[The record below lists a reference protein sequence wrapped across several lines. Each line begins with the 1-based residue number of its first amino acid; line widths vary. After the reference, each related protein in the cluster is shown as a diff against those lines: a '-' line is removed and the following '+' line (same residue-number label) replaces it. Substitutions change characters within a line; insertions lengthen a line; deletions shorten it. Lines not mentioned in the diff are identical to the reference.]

1 MHADPQ
7 QRYAPP
13 TAEVADVP
21 SDDDAALGGRGARLL
36 ASVIDTVVLLAL
48 WGVVA
53 WLTPWNIF
61 SPSMASAGAATMISL
76 GLVGIVLFL
85 AVNGVLLARSG
96 QTVGKRAL
104 GLRITRRDRS
114 PAGLTR
120 LALLR
125 YGVGGVLTSL
135 PTVGMFYA
143 LVDCLFIFRADRRC
157 LHDMIADTVVVKA

>member
-21 SDDDAALGGRGARLL
+21 SGDDAALGGRGARLL

-61 SPSMASAGAATMISL
+61 SPRMASAGAATMIGL

-96 QTVGKRAL
+96 QTVGKRRWACASR
-104 GLRITRRDRS
+104 GATARPRAW
-114 PAGLTR
+114 PA
-120 LALLR
+120 
-125 YGVGGVLTSL
+125 S
-135 PTVGMFYA
+135 
-143 LVDCLFIFRADRRC
+143 RC
-157 LHDMIADTVVVKA
+157 CATAWAVC